1 MHPLLGPFVNLI
13 AVIRLQNPMHAASL
27 FYLFKKT
34 PMLKSWNTDVSVMLK
49 SCDLNRKMLNS
60 VFGVL
65 KISKRVKIEQDIS
78 DGIHKL

>member
-65 KISKRVKIEQDIS
+65 KLVKELKLSKI
-78 DGIHKL
+78 